1 MLYDLSNTLDQHRFN
16 VRGAMLLEKKAIVEL
31 TEKTNRSSSQNRYLH
46 LLLGFL
52 AIETGN
58 TLEYVKEQ
66 FYKRTANAEL
76 FVRMKDDPI
85 IGPTEWTRSSAEL
98 SKEEMTLSIE
108 RLRNWSSQEAG
119 IYLPSADEQ
128 SVLQMIEV
136 EMSKVQRWL

>member
-46 LLLGFL
+46 LLLGYL

>member
-1 MLYDLSNTLDQHRFN
+1 MLYDLSNQLDQHRFN
-16 VRGAMLLEKKAIVEL
+16 TRGAMLLEKKAVVEL
-31 TEKTNRSSSQNRYLH
+31 TEKTTRSSSQNRYLH
-46 LLLGFL
+46 LLLGYL